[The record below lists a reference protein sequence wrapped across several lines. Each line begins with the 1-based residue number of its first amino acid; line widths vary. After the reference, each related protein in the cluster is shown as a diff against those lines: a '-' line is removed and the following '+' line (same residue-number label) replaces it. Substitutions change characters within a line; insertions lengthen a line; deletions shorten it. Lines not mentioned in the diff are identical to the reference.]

1 LPSKQSLP
9 VKNNSCLISIG
20 AALALLASAAFAQS
34 PVSAKARA
42 LHQRVLTLDT
52 HLDTTAKM
60 DDPRWNVMDRHPVQD
75 SQVDY
80 PRMTEGGL
88 DGGFWAIYTA
98 QQGRTAAAYSVA
110 RDNGLKRLINIHKMI
125 AAHPDKFELA
135 LTAADARRIAATGRS
150 VAFISMENASP
161 LTTDPVPLLRF
172 YYSQGLRMMSLV
184 HTSNNEFA
192 DSANTPAEWQGIS
205 PAGKELVAEA
215 NRLGIV
221 LDQSHASDA
230 VFDQLIELSKAPIIL
245 SHSGAADVYD
255 HPRNIDDLRL
265 RKLAEKGGVIQ
276 MNALGAYLIDTRE
289 TPQYRADLRTALAK
303 FASMPSGVERD
314 RALAM
319 ARAEVMKRNNV
330 QEATLDDYLRHVDH
344 VLKLIGPDHV
354 GFGADWDGGGG
365 VIGLE
370 DITSLPKITQWL
382 VDKGYTEQQIANIWG
397 GNVLRVVEEAQTV
410 AKSLQA
416 SMP

>member
-1 LPSKQSLP
+1 
-9 VKNNSCLISIG
+9 VNRTSCLIVLG
-20 AALALLASAAFAQS
+20 VTLAALGSPIFAQS
-34 PVSAKARA
+34 PVSASVRA
-42 LHQRVLTLDT
+42 LHERVLTLDT

-60 DDPRWNVMDRHPVQD
+60 DDPRWNVLDRHPVQD

-80 PRMTEGGL
+80 PRMIEGGL

-98 QQGRTAAAYSVA
+98 QQGRTAADYRVA

-135 LTAADARRIAATGRS
+135 LTAADARRIAAAGRS

-161 LTTDPVPLLRF
+161 LTTDPVSLLRF

-192 DSANTPAEWQGIS
+192 DSASTPAEWQGIS

-230 VFDQLIELSKAPIIL
+230 VFDQLIELSRAPIIL
-245 SHSGAADVYD
+245 SHSGAADVYH
-255 HPRNIDDLRL
+255 HPRNIDDVRL
-265 RKLAEKGGVIQ
+265 KKLAERGGVIQ
-276 MNALGAYLIDTRE
+276 MNALGAYLIDTGE
-289 TPQYRADLRTALAK
+289 TPQARAELRAATAQ
-303 FASMPSGVERD
+303 FASMPSGPARD
-314 RALAM
+314 RAVAA

-330 QEATLDDYLRHVDH
+330 KEASLDDYLRHVDH

-365 VIGLE
+365 VVGLE

-397 GNVLRVVEEAQTV
+397 GNVLRVVEEAQQV

-416 SMP
+416 PTP